1 VSGGTDNHLMLVDLT
16 AKGVTGKDAQE
27 ALDRAAITVNKNG
40 IPFDTQGPM
49 VTSGIRIGTPALTTR
64 GMKENEM
71 RLIAS
76 LIADVINHINDEQKI
91 QAVAEEVR
99 KLCSRFPLYAERIK
113 G

>member
-1 VSGGTDNHLMLVDLT
+1 V
-16 AKGVTGKDAQE
+16 
-27 ALDRAAITVNKNG
+27 
-40 IPFDTQGPM
+40 
-49 VTSGIRIGTPALTTR
+49 GTPAVTTR

-91 QAVAEEVR
+91 QAVAGEVK
-99 KLCSRFPLYAERIK
+99 KLCSRFPLYASRIK